1 MAMGTAYPA
10 HAWHGQN
17 RRRNGTRSQIDNT
30 FTIWP
35 RAGDTLR
42 RTLAYKQTIAW
53 TSDVLLPRWSVSYRR
68 GFITLTAFNDMLI
81 PLAGDI
87 YHRLTD
93 STGNHRHATLDRGL
107 VRRRQLVRPDRG
119 NGVHVGLCFVDRIA
133 AVRAV
138 RDILVLQQRLP
149 LALLA
154 VSHAERRWDQF
165 TATIR
170 QARFASIV

>member
-1 MAMGTAYPA
+1 MPPWIADWYGGGNSSGPIVETVCTLDCVSSETD
-10 HAWHGQN
+10 GQN
-17 RRRNGTRSQIDNT
+17 DDISYGERARAIARRDPRARTRS
-30 FTIWP
+30 
-35 RAGDTLR
+35 RE
-42 RTLAYKQTIAW
+42 RT
-53 TSDVLLPRWSVSYRR
+53 SVYR
-68 GFITLTAFNDMLI
+68 T
-81 PLAGDI
+81 
-87 YHRLTD
+87 
-93 STGNHRHATLDRGL
+93 
-107 VRRRQLVRPDRG
+107 
-119 NGVHVGLCFVDRIA
+119 DRIA